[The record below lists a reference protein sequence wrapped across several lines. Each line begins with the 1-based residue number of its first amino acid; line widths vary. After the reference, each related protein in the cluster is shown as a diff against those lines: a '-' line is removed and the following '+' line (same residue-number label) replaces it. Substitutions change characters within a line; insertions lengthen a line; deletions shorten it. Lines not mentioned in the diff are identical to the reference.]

1 MFILVV
7 VRKGYDGTCGKSKT
21 LVNGYAM
28 YSDEFMLDR
37 RLSDDVIA
45 EIYRRE
51 IMTVTKE
58 KTYMGIWQ
66 MHSFSSVLK
75 MTVLSI
81 YPEHGNPD
89 VRAHLNRMVYPRD
102 GRSDLKANIV
112 WTTTVFPFV
121 TVMVSRRY
129 ISAITSSESRLSS
142 IHSSEYMA

>member
-1 MFILVV
+1 MMELV
-7 VRKGYDGTCGKSKT
+7 K
-21 LVNGYAM
+21 GYAM

-58 KTYMGIWQ
+58 KAYMGIWQ

-81 YPEHGNPD
+81 YPEHGNPEE
-89 VRAHLNRMVYPRD
+89 RALLNRMVYPRD
-102 GRSDLKANIV
+102 GRSDLKAQIL
-112 WTTTVFPFV
+112 WTTTRMDMNNNHWISNHFV
-121 TVMVSRRY
+121 PVLS
-129 ISAITSSESRLSS
+129 IEISESNTD
-142 IHSSEYMA
+142 EYL

>member
-1 MFILVV
+1 
-7 VRKGYDGTCGKSKT
+7 
-21 LVNGYAM
+21 M

-75 MTVLSI
+75 MTVLFI
-81 YPEHGNPD
+81 YPEHGNPE

-102 GRSDLKANIV
+102 GRSDLKAQIW
-112 WTTTVFPFV
+112 WTTTRMNMNNNHWIPNHFV
-121 TVMVSRRY
+121 PV
-129 ISAITSSESRLSS
+129 LSIEMS
-142 IHSSEYMA
+142 QSNTDEYL